1 MIWLAL
7 FLWSETR
14 SESFFLLVDGRVLAT
29 DDFFLIL
36 VFFYAIMSRNIN
48 GSNEYL

>member
-14 SESFFLLVDGRVLAT
+14 SESFFLLVDGRVLEK
-29 DDFFLIL
+29 DGFFSNFGLIL
-36 VFFYAIMSRNIN
+36 CY
-48 GSNEYL
+48 NE

>member
-1 MIWLAL
+1 MIWL
-7 FLWSETR
+7 
-14 SESFFLLVDGRVLAT
+14 VLAK

-36 VFFYAIMSRNIN
+36 VLFYAIMSRNIK

>member
-14 SESFFLLVDGRVLAT
+14 SESFFLLVDGRVLAK

-36 VFFYAIMSRNIN
+36 DLFYAIISRHIK

>member
-14 SESFFLLVDGRVLAT
+14 NATKPETVGFFSN
-29 DDFFLIL
+29 FSLIL
-36 VFFYAIMSRNIN
+36 
-48 GSNEYL
+48 

>member
-14 SESFFLLVDGRVLAT
+14 SESFFCKLIGDCSQSLKLL
-29 DDFFLIL
+29 DFSNLGLIL
-36 VFFYAIMSRNIN
+36 
-48 GSNEYL
+48 